1 MAKEIILDYELNKDF
16 FPVSDQTQIAYV
28 LIDIKPDVSH
38 FTNETN
44 LNLSL
49 VMDRSAS
56 MKGEKI
62 ENVKKAIENIIDRLG
77 ADDYLSIVTFN
88 EEAEILL
95 PGQPVSDKAELK
107 QKVNQLTYSGGTA
120 ISKGMSEGLN
130 ELRKSLSDDRINR
143 MIILT
148 DGQTYGDEAQCYKL
162 AEEAEEDGI
171 IITALGVGDEWHDEV
186 LDTIAARNGG
196 KSDYIATPDD
206 IISIF
211 DEETQSFK
219 NIVTENNKLTLRLA
233 NGVTPKK
240 ICRVIPY
247 ISELEY
253 DSFSE
258 NEVTVD
264 IGELDQ
270 ISGLTVLAYLMVSPR
285 KQGQF
290 RIAQVEL
297 TYDVPAENNY
307 GQKTRSDIITHF
319 SDNAMEAK
327 KINPRVMNIVEKVSA
342 YDLQTRALS
351 QVVGGDIPGATRKLR
366 AAATRLLDMGENDL
380 ASAAFEEAENLE
392 KSGSMTSSG
401 TKKLRYETRK
411 LTRRLV
417 A

>member
-16 FPVSDQTQIAYV
+16 FPVSDQTQLAYV
-28 LIDIKPDVSH
+28 LIDIQPNTSH
-38 FTNETN
+38 VRSEAN
-44 LNLSL
+44 LNLCL

-56 MKGEKI
+56 MKGDKI

-77 ADDYLSIVTFN
+77 PDDYLSIVTFN
-88 EEAEILL
+88 EEAEVLL
-95 PGQPVSDKAELK
+95 PGQPVTDKSDLK
-107 QKVNQLTYSGGTA
+107 EKVNQLTYSGGTA
-120 ISKGMSEGLN
+120 ISTGMSEGLN
-130 ELRKSLSDDRINR
+130 ELRNSLADERINR

-148 DGQTYGDEAQCYKL
+148 DGQTYGDEDECYKL
-162 AEEAEEDGI
+162 AEAAEEDGI
-171 IITALGVGDEWHDEV
+171 VITALGVGDEWHDEV
-186 LDTIAARNGG
+186 LDTIASRNGG

-219 NIVTENNKLTLRLA
+219 SIVTENNKLTLRLA
-233 NGVTPKK
+233 NGVTPRK
-240 ICRVIPY
+240 ICRVVPY

-253 DSFSE
+253 DSFTE

-264 IGELDQ
+264 IGQLDQ
-270 ISGLTVLAYLMVSPR
+270 INGLSVLVYLLVSPR
-285 KQGQF
+285 KEGRF
-290 RIAQVEL
+290 RIAQAEL

-307 GQKTRSDIITHF
+307 SQKIRSDVITHF
-319 SDNAMEAK
+319 SENRIESK

-351 QVVGGDIPGATRKLR
+351 QAVNGDIPGATRKLR

-380 ASAAFEEAENLE
+380 AGAAFEEAENLE
-392 KSGSMTSSG
+392 KSGTMSSSG